1 MSHEGTEERRA
12 RRARALRAAKAVAMG
27 AVMASASGC
36 YETRAG
42 DDAGPRADAFVQPDA
57 SCGDFTTPP
66 TTQAGC
72 ESCGYFWDPSTGSC
86 IVAVPGPFVP
96 PAMA

>member
-1 MSHEGTEERRA
+1 MMSQENRDGA
-12 RRARALRAAKAVAMG
+12 RRARALRAAKVVAMG
-27 AVMASASGC
+27 AVVASVSGC
-36 YETRAG
+36 YATGSNE
-42 DDAGPRADAFVQPDA
+42 DAGPRADVFVPQDA
-57 SCGDFTTPP
+57 SCSFLTPP

-72 ESCGYFWDPSTGSC
+72 ESCAYLWDPATGTC